1 MLEIKNLTKSYGDVL
16 ALDRFSLDLKKGEV
30 LGLLG
35 PNGAG
40 KTTLISILAGT
51 LRDFTGTR
59 LLPGPQPV
67 SPTASLKNRMGI
79 VPQDMA
85 FYEELNAMDN
95 LLFWGGLYDV
105 PRADLKSRAAEILEM
120 VELSGRAKEPVKNFS
135 GGMKRR
141 LNTAIGLLHRPDLL
155 LLDEPTVG
163 IDVQAKVSILD
174 IIRNVG
180 AAGTAVI
187 FTTHQL
193 AEVETTC
200 SRIAIMDRGRILAQG
215 TLEELD
221 PASSARR
228 TSSRSRAI
236 SPRPRSPRPSQDL
249 AGDGV
254 ELLSVADGLASLAV
268 SDTEQIPQSH
278 GPAVPP
284 EAGRDR
290 PEDQVAQPGDG
301 LPEADRPQLEGLS
314 DAPAASDPR
323 ERRAP
328 PSQGAAGDH
337 HLHHH
342 PPGDDR
348 PHRRHLRPR
357 TEESE
362 LPPIQVV
369 LVDNDKGLASRSSW
383 ARSTPT
389 R

>member
-1 MLEIKNLTKSYGDVL
+1 MLEIKNLTKSYGEVV

-51 LRDFTGTR
+51 LAGFTGTVTYEGKNLFADR
-59 LLPGPQPV
+59 
-67 SPTASLKNRMGI
+67 SLKNRLGV

-105 PRADLKSRAAEILEM
+105 PRPELKRRAAELLEL
-120 VELSGRAKEPVKNFS
+120 VELAGRAKEPVKKYS

-141 LNTAIGLLHRPDLL
+141 LNTAIGLLHKPDLL

-200 SRIAIMDRGRILAQG
+200 SRVVIMDRGRILAQG
-215 TLEELD
+215 TLDELVRIVGEREIVEILGD
-221 PASSARR
+221 FGAAPFSEAV
-228 TSSRSRAI
+228 
-236 SPRPRSPRPSQDL
+236 QDL
-249 AGDGV
+249 AGEDI
-254 ELLSVADGLASLAV
+254 ELLSAADGLASLAV
-268 SDTEQIPQSH
+268 SDTEQIPRIMDRLFQRKL
-278 GPAVPP
+278 AVTDMKIKSPSL
-284 EAGRDR
+284 ETVFLKLTGR
-290 PEDQVAQPGDG
+290 
-301 LPEADRPQLEGLS
+301 S
-314 DAPAASDPR
+314 
-323 ERRAP
+323 
-328 PSQGAAGDH
+328 
-337 HLHHH
+337 
-342 PPGDDR
+342 
-348 PHRRHLRPR
+348 LR
-357 TEESE
+357 
-362 LPPIQVV
+362 
-369 LVDNDKGLASRSSW
+369 D
-383 ARSTPT
+383 
-389 R
+389 

>member
-1 MLEIKNLTKSYGDVL
+1 MIMLEIKNLTKSYGDVV

-40 KTTLISILAGT
+40 KTTLISILSGT
-51 LRDFTGTR
+51 LADFTGTVTFEGKNLFADR
-59 LLPGPQPV
+59 
-67 SPTASLKNRMGI
+67 SLKNRLGV

-105 PRADLKSRAAEILEM
+105 PRPELKRRAAELLEL
-120 VELSGRAKEPVKNFS
+120 VELAGRAKEPVKKYS

-141 LNTAIGLLHRPDLL
+141 LNTAIGLLHKPDLL

-215 TLEELD
+215 TLDELVRIVGERD
-221 PASSARR
+221 IVEIMGDFAAAPFSEAV
-228 TSSRSRAI
+228 
-236 SPRPRSPRPSQDL
+236 QDL
-249 AGDGV
+249 AGTDV
-254 ELLSVADGLASLAV
+254 ELLSAADGLASLAV
-268 SDTEQIPQSH
+268 SDTEQIPRIMDRLFQRKL
-278 GPAVPP
+278 AVTDMKIKSPSL
-284 EAGRDR
+284 ETVFLKLTGR
-290 PEDQVAQPGDG
+290 
-301 LPEADRPQLEGLS
+301 S
-314 DAPAASDPR
+314 
-323 ERRAP
+323 
-328 PSQGAAGDH
+328 
-337 HLHHH
+337 
-342 PPGDDR
+342 
-348 PHRRHLRPR
+348 LR
-357 TEESE
+357 
-362 LPPIQVV
+362 
-369 LVDNDKGLASRSSW
+369 D
-383 ARSTPT
+383 
-389 R
+389 

>member
-1 MLEIKNLTKSYGDVL
+1 MLEIRNLTKSYGDIL

-40 KTTLISILAGT
+40 KTTLISILSGT
-51 LRDFTGTR
+51 LADFTGTVTFEGKNLFADR
-59 LLPGPQPV
+59 
-67 SPTASLKNRMGI
+67 SLKNRLGI

-105 PRADLKSRAAEILEM
+105 PRPELKRRAAELLEL
-120 VELSGRAKEPVKNFS
+120 VELAGRAKEPVKKYS

-215 TLEELD
+215 TLDELVRIVGERVIVEIMGD
-221 PASSARR
+221 FAAAPFSEAV
-228 TSSRSRAI
+228 
-236 SPRPRSPRPSQDL
+236 QGL
-249 AGDGV
+249 AGADV
-254 ELLSVADGLASLAV
+254 ELLSAADGLASLAV
-268 SDTEQIPQSH
+268 SDTEQIPRIMDRLFQRKL
-278 GPAVPP
+278 AVTDMKIKSPSL
-284 EAGRDR
+284 ETVFLKLTGR
-290 PEDQVAQPGDG
+290 
-301 LPEADRPQLEGLS
+301 S
-314 DAPAASDPR
+314 
-323 ERRAP
+323 
-328 PSQGAAGDH
+328 
-337 HLHHH
+337 
-342 PPGDDR
+342 
-348 PHRRHLRPR
+348 LR
-357 TEESE
+357 
-362 LPPIQVV
+362 
-369 LVDNDKGLASRSSW
+369 D
-383 ARSTPT
+383 
-389 R
+389 

>member
-1 MLEIKNLTKSYGDVL
+1 MLEIRNLTKSYGDIL

-40 KTTLISILAGT
+40 KTTLISILSGT
-51 LRDFTGTR
+51 LADFTGTVTFEGKDLFADR
-59 LLPGPQPV
+59 
-67 SPTASLKNRMGI
+67 SLKSRLGI

-105 PRADLKSRAAEILEM
+105 PRPELKRRAAELLEL
-120 VELSGRAKEPVKNFS
+120 VELAGRAKEPVKKYS

-141 LNTAIGLLHRPDLL
+141 LNTAIGLLHKPDLL

-215 TLEELD
+215 TLDDLVRIVGERDIVEILGD
-221 PASSARR
+221 FAAAPFSEAV
-228 TSSRSRAI
+228 
-236 SPRPRSPRPSQDL
+236 QDL
-249 AGDGV
+249 AGEDV
-254 ELLSVADGLASLAV
+254 ELLSAADGLASLAV
-268 SDTEQIPQSH
+268 SDTEQIPRIMDRLFQRKL
-278 GPAVPP
+278 AVTDMKIKSPSL
-284 EAGRDR
+284 ETVFLKLTGR
-290 PEDQVAQPGDG
+290 
-301 LPEADRPQLEGLS
+301 S
-314 DAPAASDPR
+314 
-323 ERRAP
+323 
-328 PSQGAAGDH
+328 
-337 HLHHH
+337 
-342 PPGDDR
+342 
-348 PHRRHLRPR
+348 LR
-357 TEESE
+357 
-362 LPPIQVV
+362 
-369 LVDNDKGLASRSSW
+369 D
-383 ARSTPT
+383 
-389 R
+389 